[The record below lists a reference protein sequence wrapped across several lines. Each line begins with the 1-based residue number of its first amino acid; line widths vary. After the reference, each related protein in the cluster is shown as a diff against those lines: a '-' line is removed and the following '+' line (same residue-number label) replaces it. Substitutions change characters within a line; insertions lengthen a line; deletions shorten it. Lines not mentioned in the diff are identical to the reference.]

1 MFTRP
6 PIAAAQYLRMSTEH
20 QLYSFENQSAAIKG
34 YAETHGFCVL
44 QTYSDAARSGL
55 VLRNRAGL
63 RQLLQDVVGK
73 PTYQAILVYDVSR
86 WGRFL
91 DADESAHYEFICKS
105 AGVPVHYCAESFA
118 NDGSLPSVIMK
129 SLKRVMAGEYS
140 RELSVKVY
148 EGSKHI
154 SQLGFKTGGI
164 AGYGLRRML
173 VSADRQP
180 KLELT
185 YGQRKNIRDDRVI
198 LVPGPEEEVNCI
210 REIFQM
216 YAEEHKLPIT
226 IARELNRRG
235 IKCAGL
241 KRTEW
246 DSGVISRILRNPK
259 YVGCNVYGKRSQK
272 LRSRSI
278 AIPRALWVI
287 TPGAWTPVVSQGLF
301 DKAQRRIQTQTFFKS
316 DEQLLA
322 QLRGFLATEGT
333 LSERLIE
340 ATPGFP
346 SMQTYK
352 RRFGS
357 LTEALARIEYGG
369 AQIDKTLTRRK
380 RGAMR
385 EELMRRIV
393 TAAGNQVSVIRRNK
407 HHRPT
412 LELPNKTLVS
422 VHLCPSFKIKSGE
435 LRWLLNH
442 AYKNSDYITLLAR
455 LNGANDGFQDF
466 HIVSKSRTRTPWT
479 ITLDDG
485 WLKNGE
491 PVPSMADFVD
501 VVQHVQCRQLALRTQ
516 EVDDQS
522 SA

>member
-1 MFTRP
+1 VSTRP

-34 YAETHGFCVL
+34 YADTHGFCVL

-63 RQLLQDVVGK
+63 RQLLQDVVGN
-73 PTYQAILVYDVSR
+73 PTYKAILVYDVSR

-118 NDGSLPSVIMK
+118 NDGSFPSAIMK
-129 SLKRVMAGEYS
+129 SLKRVMAGEFS

-148 EGSKHI
+148 EGSKRI

-173 VSADRQP
+173 VSGGRQH
-180 KLELT
+180 KLELAC
-185 YGQRKNIRDDRVI
+185 GQLKNIKDDRVI
-198 LVPGPEEEVNCI
+198 LVPGPAEEVNCI

-235 IKCAGL
+235 IKYAGV

-246 DSGVISRILRNPK
+246 NSGVISRILDNPK

-272 LRSRSI
+272 LRTRTI
-278 AIPRALWVI
+278 AVPRALWVI

-301 DKAQRRIQTQTFFKS
+301 DKAQRRARNQTFFKS
-316 DEQLLA
+316 DEQVLT
-322 QLRGFLATEGT
+322 QLRGLLASEGV
-333 LSERLIE
+333 LSEKLIE
-340 ATPGFP
+340 ASPGFP
-346 SMQTYK
+346 SMQAYR

-357 LTEALARIEYGG
+357 LTEAFARIECGG
-369 AQIDKTLTRRK
+369 AQLDKTLTRRK
-380 RGAMR
+380 RSAMR

-393 TAAGNQVSVIRRNK
+393 TAAGNEVSVIRRDK
-407 HHRPT
+407 HCRPT

-422 VHLCPSFKIKSGE
+422 VHVCPSFKVKSGE
-435 LRWLLNH
+435 LRWLLNR
-442 AYKNSDYITLLAR
+442 AYRKPDHITLLAR
-455 LNGANDGFQDF
+455 LNGANDDFQDF
-466 HIVSKSRTRTPWT
+466 HIISKSRTRAPWT
-479 ITLDDG
+479 ITLGDG

-491 PVPSMADFVD
+491 PVPSMADFRD
-501 VVQHVQCRQLALRTQ
+501 VVQHMQSRQLASCMQ
-516 EVDDQS
+516 EAGD
-522 SA
+522 